1 MTPAE
6 RAKLGCVRD
15 IRDLERE
22 GGVIKKKVAVVDKYN
37 HPPGKF
43 DENPRDNIGS
53 ARGRDVC
60 EHCRGVCCSA
70 MRHLVY
76 SLVDMGELK
85 PDLKVCLG
93 VFL

>member
-1 MTPAE
+1 M
-6 RAKLGCVRD
+6 RD

-22 GGVIKKKVAVVDKYN
+22 GGAIKKKVAVVDKYN
-37 HPPGKF
+37 HPLGKF
-43 DENPRDNIGS
+43 VERPGDNIGK
-53 ARGRDVC
+53 ARGPSVC
-60 EHCRGVCCSA
+60 EYCQGVCCLA
-70 MRHLVY
+70 MRHLIC